1 MHVCLLA
8 FYSIIITYIPC
19 YVMCDGCWMMWMV
32 DGVLAMRHSHEV
44 YGLIHDGSGES
55 RVGGSDV
62 RSSRDTSLPST

>member
-1 MHVCLLA
+1 
-8 FYSIIITYIPC
+8 
-19 YVMCDGCWMMWMV
+19 MMWMV

-62 RSSRDTSLPST
+62 RSSRDTSLPSI